1 MCDVESRS
9 FVIKVILS
17 VWLKGKG
24 IILLHVLQ
32 LLSMVILFVLSL
44 FSFIFPLHLAARGM
58 ILLTH
63 TE

>member
-9 FVIKVILS
+9 FVLKVILS

-24 IILLHVLQ
+24 ILLLHALQ
-32 LLSMVILFVLSL
+32 LLLMVILFVLSL
-44 FSFIFPLHLAARGM
+44 FSFIFPHQLAARGM
-58 ILLTH
+58 MLLTH